1 MNMNSG
7 FVTQGYLPVFSENNP
22 HAKVRIDDEM
32 VTIESPWGSKNVAIA
47 SSTDNHSFF
56 RELENVRL
64 DPAFDAVIHLDT
76 NTVEV
81 LFLYVNPNNE
91 DHASLMNR
99 QFTLHFDG
107 VRFDCSFAEPSERL
121 MAIARHTQNVP
132 SDDPGRSVPQIAAFR
147 DAQRLD
153 ELPDRA
159 KRYFAGKVPINFH
172 IMCHETIDRID
183 LASLMRHVNFIT
195 DYYDRRFPEIVI
207 REDLAEAKN
216 TASWSPRRHI
226 EERLFPAELSVGVI
240 DEVVLQLISVA
251 RHAPS
256 RQAFLYYYQ
265 VIEYAGHY
273 FIDERARSQMRRF
286 LRDPA
291 LVNCDERKIRDFLSL
306 FTTQA
311 NQGDDAKMKKV
322 IEDVVSPGLIWLEI
336 EHDRDF
342 FSAPR
347 SFDGGFEMPSLIS
360 KDMSEDG
367 WKVTWMPNL
376 YDRLTR
382 MRNSLVHARE
392 RRENKVIL
400 PTIKNN
406 QLIARYEPVIA
417 RMAQQIALGML

>member
-1 MNMNSG
+1 MNSG
-7 FVTQGYLPVFSENNP
+7 LVTQDQLSTFSENNS
-22 HAKVRIDDEM
+22 HANVRIDDEM
-32 VTIESPWGSKNVAIA
+32 VTIESPWGSRNVAIA
-47 SSTDNHSFF
+47 STADNHSFF
-56 RELENVRL
+56 RDLENVRL

-81 LFLYVNPNNE
+81 LFRYVNPNNE
-91 DHASLMNR
+91 DYASLVDR

-107 VRFDCSFAEPSERL
+107 VRFECSFAEPSERL

-159 KRYFAGKVPINFH
+159 KRYFADKVPRNFY
-172 IMCHETIDRID
+172 IVCCESIDKID
-183 LASLMRHVNFIT
+183 LPGLMRHINFVT

-207 REDLAEAKN
+207 RESLAEAKN
-216 TASWSPRRHI
+216 TTAWTPRRHI
-226 EERLFPAELSVGVI
+226 EDQLIPAELSIGVI

-273 FIDERARSQMRRF
+273 FIDERSKSQMRRF

-322 IEDVVSPGLIWLEI
+322 IEDIVNPSLIWLEI

-342 FSAPR
+342 FSVSQ
-347 SFDGGFEMPSLIS
+347 SFDGGFEMPYLIS

-367 WKVTWMPNL
+367 WKATWMPNL
-376 YDRLTR
+376 YERLTR

>member
-1 MNMNSG
+1 M
-7 FVTQGYLPVFSENNP
+7 THDCLPTFSKNNP
-22 HAKVRIDDEM
+22 HANIRIDDDTL
-32 VTIESPWGSKNVAIA
+32 TIEAPWGSTNVAIVSPA
-47 SSTDNHSFF
+47 DNQGFL

-64 DPAFDAVIHLDT
+64 DPAFDAVIHLDA
-76 NTVEV
+76 NTIEV
-81 LFLYVNPNNE
+81 LGFYIDSSE
-91 DHASLMNR
+91 EASKGIIDR
-99 QFTLHFDG
+99 RFTLHYNG
-107 VRFDCSFAEPSERL
+107 AKFDCSFAEPSERL
-121 MAIARHTQNVP
+121 MAIARHTQNFP

-159 KRYFAGKVPINFH
+159 KRYFANKVPRNFH
-172 IMCHETIDRID
+172 ILCHEPLEGMD
-183 LASLMRHVNFIT
+183 LVGLLRHLNFIT

-207 REDLAEAKN
+207 REDSAEFKN
-216 TASWSPRRHI
+216 STSWSPRRHI
-226 EERLFPAELSVGVI
+226 DESKFPAEVSIGVI

-251 RHAPS
+251 RHAAS

-273 FIDERARSQMRRF
+273 FIDEKSRSQVRRL

-322 IEDVVSPGLIWLEI
+322 IEEVVDPSLIWLEI
-336 EHDRDF
+336 DHDRDF
-342 FSAPR
+342 FLASQE
-347 SFDGGFEMPSLIS
+347 FDGGFKMPALIS
-360 KDMSEDG
+360 KDMSEEG
-367 WKVTWMPNL
+367 WKTSWMPNL

-406 QLIARYEPVIA
+406 QLIAHYEPLIA
-417 RMAQQIALGML
+417 RIAEQIALGVW